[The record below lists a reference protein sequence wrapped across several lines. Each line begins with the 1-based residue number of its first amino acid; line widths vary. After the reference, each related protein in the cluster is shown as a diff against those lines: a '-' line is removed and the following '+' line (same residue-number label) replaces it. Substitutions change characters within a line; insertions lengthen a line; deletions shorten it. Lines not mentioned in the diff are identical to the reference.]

1 MVALVV
7 VNGDDAEGID
17 DGDGGCCGSGG
28 SCSCGAGCGNNNNY
42 SGRGDDVG
50 EVPSKAALLYT
61 SGELQSSLN
70 CT

>member
-1 MVALVV
+1 MGQDANCGGERKAS
-7 VNGDDAEGID
+7 VN
-17 DGDGGCCGSGG
+17 GGCCGSGG